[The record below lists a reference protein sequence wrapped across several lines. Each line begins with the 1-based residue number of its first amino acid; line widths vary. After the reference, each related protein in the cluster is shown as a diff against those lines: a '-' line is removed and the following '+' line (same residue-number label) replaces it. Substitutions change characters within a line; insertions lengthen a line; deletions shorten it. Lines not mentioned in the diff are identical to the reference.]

1 MGAQRES
8 DIIEENLHSLIF
20 LIFVE
25 THHTAELVFLWRRE
39 CLGSFDLEHPYLD
52 VLLEELYQLL
62 LVKVQKS
69 TSFGE

>member
-8 DIIEENLHSLIF
+8 DIIEKNLHSLLF

-25 THHTAELVFLWRRE
+25 THHTAKLVFLWRRE
-39 CLGSFDLEHPYLD
+39 LLGSFDLEHPYLD